1 MTVVTRSKSLR
12 SFVQFDVKPLNHY
25 LSAMKPTLLSLALLV
40 SVLCTCVSAQTT
52 ADDFS
57 DGDLL
62 NPAWSGNLDKF
73 TVTDGR
79 LRLLDA
85 SQEDPA
91 VLGLATPVVANASE
105 LSYSFLVDMDFAPS
119 TSNFAAIELLQG
131 GGIEDELT
139 TGISLRIGGTSGSVD
154 SLRATFYGDDGSEI
168 GEISGPA
175 GALGASPAIVRFRLI
190 RRNAGDWTLE
200 ADYTGGTNFSLQGQL
215 SGAAIAPDFFR
226 LTCNYTS
233 TRSDKFSFDDLEV
246 ISMAEA
252 DMVAPE
258 LSNATVIDERN
269 IELLFNEPVDAAIMR
284 AVSNYNLSASGVSVS
299 NVAVNGG
306 QVLLTLDA
314 DLPNGIDVDLTVL
327 RAVDASG
334 NEANNLQRTLRFVRV
349 VRPSA
354 DNLRITEFMADPT
367 PVVGLPNVE
376 YVELFNSGDEAL
388 DLSGLMIGS
397 GGSPVAIPATE
408 PLPAGGYVVL
418 TRVDEADAFRAL
430 GAQAIGFGLPTLTN
444 GGDVITLVF
453 GEETI
458 QEITYTIAW
467 YNDTERNEGGYSIEY
482 TGGADA
488 GCSASWRASLDASG
502 GTPGRANSVD
512 GLTVDNTAPG
522 ISEVDLNDSGELTL
536 VFDENLDAAQFDPGL
551 FSLDNGASVTGLT
564 VVDETTVV
572 LTTTI
577 EAGIIYTLTVLP
589 DFSDCAG
596 NFPAAALTFPLAIPG
611 VPEAGDVVINELLFN
626 PASGGSDYL
635 ELFNCS
641 DKVFQIRDWVLEN
654 TLSTSTTSAE
664 RTVSVSRLFL
674 PGDYLVLTANPDF
687 VAENYLMV
695 DTTLLVDQTLPS
707 LPDDEGNISVIA
719 GGVVLDAFDYSDE
732 LHSGLLSNDDGV
744 ALERLRK
751 TTATQDANNWFTA
764 AQAENFGTPTRENSQ
779 ARELI
784 IDREDDDVFSVV
796 NPTFSPD
803 GDGDEELLEL
813 AYQTES
819 PGFLARVRIF
829 DAQGRLIRTLRRIE
843 LLGTDG
849 TLNWDGSDD
858 DGQRAR
864 AGLYVL
870 YVELFNPNG
879 ETREEKLVAVL
890 AL

>member
-1 MTVVTRSKSLR
+1 
-12 SFVQFDVKPLNHY
+12 
-25 LSAMKPTLLSLALLV
+25 MKPTSLFLALLILPLLGAAPWV
-40 SVLCTCVSAQTT
+40 PSGALCTCVSAQIT

-62 NPAWSGNLDKF
+62 NPTWSGNLDKF

-85 SQEDPA
+85 SEEDPA
-91 VLGLATPVVANASE
+91 VLGLATPVAANASE
-105 LSYSFLVDMDFAPS
+105 LSYSFLIDMDFAPS
-119 TSNFAAIELLQG
+119 ATNFAEVELLQG
-131 GGIEDELT
+131 GGINDELT
-139 TGISLRIGGTSGSVD
+139 TGIALRFGGTARTVD
-154 SLRATFYGDDGSEI
+154 SLRATFFGADGSEI

-175 GALGASPAIVRFRLI
+175 GALGGDPAIVRFRLI
-190 RRNAGDWTLE
+190 RRNGGDWTLE
-200 ADYTGGTNFSLQGQL
+200 ADYGGGTDFVLQGQL

-226 LTCNYTS
+226 LRSNYTS
-233 TRSDKFSFDDLEV
+233 TRSDKFSFDDLEI
-246 ISMAEA
+246 ISMVEA
-252 DMVAPE
+252 DMVVPE
-258 LSNATVIDERN
+258 LSVATVIDERN
-269 IELLFNEPVDAAIMR
+269 IELLFNEPVNAAVMG
-284 AVSNYNLSASGVSVS
+284 AVANYTVSAIGVSVS
-299 NVAVNGG
+299 NAAVNGG

-314 DLPNGIDVDLTVL
+314 DLPNGVDFDLSVL

-334 NEANNLQRTLRFVRV
+334 NEANNLTRTLQFVRV

-354 DNLRITEFMADPT
+354 DNLRITEFMADPN
-367 PVVGLPNVE
+367 PVVGLPNAE
-376 YVELFNSGDEAL
+376 YVEIFNAGGEAL

-397 GGSPVAIPATE
+397 GGAPVAVPATE

-418 TRVDEADAFRAL
+418 TKVDEAEAFRAL
-430 GAQAIGFGLPTLTN
+430 GAQVIGFSLPTLTN
-444 GGDVITLVF
+444 GGDVITLVS
-453 GEETI
+453 GGETI
-458 QEITYTIAW
+458 QEITYTPEW
-467 YNDTERNEGGYSIEY
+467 YNDSDRNEGGYSIEY
-482 TGGADA
+482 TGAADA
-488 GCSASWRASLDASG
+488 GCNASWRASLDASG

-522 ISEVDLNDSGELTL
+522 ISEVDLSGSDVTLT
-536 VFDENLDAAQFDPGL
+536 FSENLDAEQFDAGL

-564 VVDETTVV
+564 VLDERTVL

-577 EAGIIYTLTVLP
+577 EAGIIYVLTVLP

-596 NFPAAALTFPLAIPG
+596 NFPAEALTFQLAIPG
-611 VPEAGDVVINELLFN
+611 IPEAGDVVINEVLFN

-641 DKVFQIRDWVLEN
+641 DKVFQIRDWVLRN
-654 TLSTSTTSAE
+654 TLSTSSTSAE
-664 RTVSVSRLFL
+664 RTVTVSRLFL
-674 PGDYLVLTANPDF
+674 PGDYLLLTANPDF

-707 LPDDEGNISVIA
+707 LPNDEGNISVIA

-732 LHSGLLSNDDGV
+732 LHSSLLSNDDGV

-751 TTATQDANNWFTA
+751 NTATQDANNWFTA
-764 AQAENFGTPTRENSQ
+764 AQSENFGTPTRENSQ
-779 ARELI
+779 ARDAIADPGGE
-784 IDREDDDVFSVV
+784 EVFSIL

-803 GDGDEELLEL
+803 GDGNEELLEL
-813 AYQTES
+813 AYNTS
-819 PGFLARVRIF
+819 TPGFLARVRIF

-843 LLGTDG
+843 LLGTEG
-849 TLNWDGSDD
+849 TLNWDGSND

-870 YVELFNPNG
+870 YVELFNPDG